1 MVGFTAVNSALLAH
15 NMEEWEDGDGRAGS
29 GLLRKV
35 GRDVAQPVEYAVAV
49 DKYLDAAGLSAASR
63 RIYRIALNTWAWAL
77 VDRAAPEGP
86 ARRGAEPPIV
96 PLAVLED
103 AGDRVR
109 RYFAAP
115 DIGSQNADS
124 RSMRTANREL
134 SILRSAIAWW
144 LAQGW
149 ITADPTE
156 GIARRKADTSATE
169 RNLEIDDVRRVF
181 ALRAPLRDQALWH
194 VVHESEATI
203 ERILALNVTDVD
215 RGRRRAKDVQ
225 WRGATTQLMTLLL
238 AGRAAG
244 PVFLTDRR
252 APVGTPPA
260 DRCPHT
266 GRARLSYRRAAE
278 IFTDATKGLDHEGRG
293 WTLRQLQ
300 AR

>member
-1 MVGFTAVNSALLAH
+1 MT
-15 NMEEWEDGDGRAGS
+15 
-29 GLLRKV
+29 
-35 GRDVAQPVEYAVAV
+35 QPVEYAVAV

-77 VDRAAPEGP
+77 VDRAAPEGR

-96 PLAVLED
+96 PLAVLDE
-103 AGDRVR
+103 AGERLR
-109 RYFAAP
+109 RYFATSA
-115 DIGSQNADS
+115 IASQGSDS
-124 RSMRTANREL
+124 KGFDSHGVRTANREL

-156 GIARRKADTSATE
+156 GIARRKADTSVE
-169 RNLEIDDVRRVF
+169 RRLEIDDVRRVF
-181 ALRAPLRDQALWH
+181 ALRAPLRDQTLWH

-203 ERILALNVTDVD
+203 ERILALNVGDVD
-215 RGRRRAKDVQ
+215 RCRRRAGDVQ
-225 WRGATTQLMTLLL
+225 WRGTTAHLMTLLL

-252 APVGTPPA
+252 APADTPTA

-278 IFTDATKGLDHEGRG
+278 IFTAATKGLDPAGHG

-300 AR
+300 AS

>member
-1 MVGFTAVNSALLAH
+1 M
-15 NMEEWEDGDGRAGS
+15 
-29 GLLRKV
+29 
-35 GRDVAQPVEYAVAV
+35 AQPVEYAVAV
-49 DKYLDAAGLSAASR
+49 DKYLDAANLSDASR
-63 RIYRIALNTWAWAL
+63 RIYRIALNRWAWAF
-77 VDRAAPEGP
+77 VDRPAPEG
-86 ARRGAEPPIV
+86 ATRRGAAPPIV

-103 AGDRVR
+103 AGERVR

-115 DIGSQNADS
+115 DDGSQSTDS
-124 RSMRTANREL
+124 RSARTVNREL

-156 GIARRKADTSATE
+156 GIARRRAESASVE
-169 RNLEIDDVRRVF
+169 RRLEIDDVRRVF
-181 ALRAPLRDQALWH
+181 ALRAPLRDQTLWH
-194 VVHESEATI
+194 VVHESGATI
-203 ERILALNVTDVD
+203 EQILALNVTDVD
-215 RGRRRAKDVQ
+215 RVRRRANEVQ
-225 WRGATTQLMTLLL
+225 WRGASARLMTLLL

-252 APVGTPPA
+252 APARAPAA

-266 GRARLSYRRAAE
+266 GRGRLSYRRAAE
-278 IFTDATKGLDHEGRG
+278 IFTDATKSLDREGRG